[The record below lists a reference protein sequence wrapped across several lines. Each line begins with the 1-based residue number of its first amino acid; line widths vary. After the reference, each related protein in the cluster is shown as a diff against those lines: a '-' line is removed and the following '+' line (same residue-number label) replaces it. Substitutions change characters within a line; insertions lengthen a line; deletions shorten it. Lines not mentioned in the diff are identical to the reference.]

1 MLAFQAGA
9 GSVDARQ
16 SDRLAASLGL
26 IVGLPGRAHRTDDAL
41 YAQLPAVE
49 TLPPRAARARH
60 RWPRWAPPRTASGCR
75 VLFHGWLDNCAALAT
90 ELGLAVSDPAAV
102 YGAAVDRWGDAAD
115 NHAEGHYCA
124 IVHDPALGSARLSRA
139 ALRAPPL
146 HYFHRPDRIGAASVP
161 RTLEV
166 MGLERRLN
174 ERKLIDAL
182 YFNPTGEEGFFEGS
196 WRVGLGQVVHLS
208 PGSRRALRYYD
219 PLKLK
224 LGWRRGYPQDLI
236 AEVDRLLEESCRV
249 AVAGAREPAETLS
262 GGLDSTNVAARLL
275 RVLPQDQRLK
285 TLTFTPSPG
294 YDQAPVPYRNLNER
308 AVVEAF
314 AALHPRLDPQF
325 TGNAGLQFDHKLDQL
340 LLAMGTGQACT
351 SVNFRYHGI
360 FDLAARQG
368 CDRVLTCD
376 MGEVTFSALGDWAY
390 GEFLRRGAWKRLVEA
405 LRADTGGGR
414 SMGRKLLSRAVIPSL
429 PFGLWKRWK
438 AFRGEDTAP
447 QNHFIS
453 GLTEQAL
460 ADHDAIA
467 RARAAGVSYERDQY
481 GYRRDALTDS
491 LARGDIESSDW
502 LQAMEQIYEVRLR
515 DVPAYRPL
523 FEYCLS
529 LPSEMFLRDGKIRWL
544 ARELARGIMP
554 EEQRLSRVVGT
565 QYSDWHALLTPRV
578 PEMRAAL
585 RSARVDPDLSF
596 IDFDQLERTLDIWPE
611 ASTLADEVYFP
622 CAYTLPRALTM
633 IRYVQF
639 MTGRNSARE
648 LE

>member
-1 MLAFQAGA
+1 MLAVLAGA
-9 GSVDARQ
+9 GCDDARQ
-16 SDRLAASLGL
+16 RDRLAASLGL
-26 IVGLPGRAHRTDDAL
+26 IAGLSARTSHSDGAL
-41 YAQLPAVE
+41 FASLPPVDR
-49 TLPPRAARARH
+49 LPPRAARVRH
-60 RWPRWAPPRTASGCR
+60 RWPAWAPAKTASGCR
-75 VLFHGWLDNCAALAT
+75 VMLHGWLDNTAELAA
-90 ELGLAVSDPAAV
+90 ELAVSAADPAAV
-102 YGAAVDRWGDAAD
+102 YGAAVDRWGDQAD

-124 IVHDPALGSARLSRA
+124 IVHDPVRGSVRLSRA

-146 HYFHRPDRIGAASVP
+146 HYFQEADRIGAASVP
-161 RTLEV
+161 RALEA

-174 ERKLIDAL
+174 RRKLIDAL
-182 YFNPTGEEGFFEGS
+182 YFNPTEEEGFLEGT
-196 WRVGLGQVVHLS
+196 WRVGLGQVVHLA
-208 PGSRRALRYYD
+208 PGRPRRALRYYD
-219 PLKLK
+219 PLKLR
-224 LGWRRGYPQDLI
+224 LGWRKGDPRDLV
-236 AEVDRLLEESCRV
+236 AEVDRLIEEACRV
-249 AVAGAREPAETLS
+249 AVADSREPAQTLS
-262 GGLDSTNVAARLL
+262 GGLDSTNVAVRLL
-275 RVLPQDQRLK
+275 RALPAGRQLK

-294 YDQAPVPYRNLNER
+294 CTQRDVPYRNLDER
-308 AVVEAF
+308 GVVEAF
-314 AALHPRLDPQF
+314 AARHPRLEPHF
-325 TGNAGLQFDHKLDQL
+325 TDNAGLQFDHRLDQL
-340 LLAMGTGQACT
+340 FLAMRTGQACT

-390 GEFLRRGAWKRLVEA
+390 GEFLRRGKWGRLAEA
-405 LRADTGGGR
+405 LRADTWGGR
-414 SMGRKLLSRAVIPSL
+414 PTWRKLLSRAVVPSL
-429 PFGLWKRWK
+429 PFAWWKRWK
-438 AFRGEDTAP
+438 AFRGEDTSP
-447 QNHFIS
+447 QNHFIA

-460 ADHDAIA
+460 IDCDVVE

-481 GYRRDALTDS
+481 GYRHESLRDS

-523 FEYCLS
+523 LEFCLS
-529 LPSEMFLRDGKIRWL
+529 LPSEIFLRDGQIRWL

-585 RSARVDPDLSF
+585 RAARGNPDLAF
-596 IDFDQLERTLDIWPE
+596 IDFDRLEATLDDWP
-611 ASTLADEVYFP
+611 AQSTLDDEVYFP

-639 MTGRNSARE
+639 MTGRNAAS
-648 LE
+648 